1 MFLGIIP
8 IWNVFCHLYQMR
20 YILIL
25 FASLSFLS
33 FWQNYF
39 KDHFGAVFGL
49 VANFGT
55 HNNSIGFSLNGYY
68 ADHFYQFNLVSTFL
82 LYENGLGN
90 RKKFIQSL
98 STVGLMLL
106 AGKEERRMDF
116 EFNGLNHQTNKN
128 LGLGYNYI
136 LYIDTKRTSQT
147 SGGFG
152 FYIRE
157 FALYHENDLFG
168 GNGRDRFRTGVF
180 HASYQLE
187 NIKFNGGI
195 QLWTGESKTAPL
207 KHDSCKKCPAG
218 YRDLRDTPFGRTSH
232 GNAYLGFTMTPGFRQ
247 NASFRI
253 GVDSEEVRHIFQ
265 NLFIHNLG
273 NAINRPTP
281 HYPRLN
287 LEGLPVFEK
296 SEARPSL
303 LYLQFGSNSCW
314 SY

>member
-20 YILIL
+20 CLLIL
-25 FASLSFLS
+25 FALLCFHSFG
-33 FWQNYF
+33 QNYF
-39 KDHFGAVFGL
+39 KDHFGASAGV

-55 HNNSIGFSLNGYY
+55 HNNSIGLTINGYY
-68 ADHFYQFNLVSTFL
+68 TDNFCQFNLGSSFL
-82 LYENGLGN
+82 LFENGLGN
-90 RKKFIQSL
+90 RKRFIQNR
-98 STVGLMLL
+98 STIGLVLL
-106 AGKEERRMDF
+106 AGKDERTLDF
-116 EFNGLNHQTNKN
+116 EYNGLNHQTTKN

-136 LYIDTKRTSQT
+136 FYFDTKGTSQT

-152 FYIRE
+152 FHIKE

-168 GNGRDRFRTGVF
+168 GNGKDRFRTGVF
-180 HASYQLE
+180 HASYQYGQ
-187 NIKFNGGI
+187 IKFNGGI

-207 KHDSCKKCPAG
+207 YQDSCRKCPSG
-218 YRDLRDTPFGRTSH
+218 YRDLRNSAYGRTSH
-232 GNAYLGFTMTPGFRQ
+232 GNAYVGFTMTPGFKQ

-253 GVDSEEVRHIFQ
+253 GIDSEEIRHTIQ

-273 NAINRPTP
+273 NVINRPTP
-281 HYPRLN
+281 HYPKLN
-287 LEGLPVFEK
+287 NEGLPAFNK

-303 LYLQFGSNSCW
+303 LYLQFSSNNGW